1 MTLTLARFSF
11 SKSRQSLAVTTLR
24 WMISRLTVRPAKLL
38 AAAWATAW
46 AYRAA
51 SGSAALAASVFEK
64 RAAIEEELVMMHSP
78 SP

>member
-1 MTLTLARFSF
+1 MRLDDQQVDRATGEIVG
-11 SKSRQSLAVTTLR
+11 SR
-24 WMISRLTVRPAKLL
+24 MGDK
-38 AAAWATAW
+38 W

-78 SP
+78 S